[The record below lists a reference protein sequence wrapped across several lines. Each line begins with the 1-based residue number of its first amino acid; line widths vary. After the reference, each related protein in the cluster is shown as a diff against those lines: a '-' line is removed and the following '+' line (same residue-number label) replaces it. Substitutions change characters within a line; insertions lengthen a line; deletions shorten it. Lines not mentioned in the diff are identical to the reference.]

1 MNETYSETEGETETE
16 IAQTRTIDVDIAV
29 VGSGAAGL
37 SAALTAAAE
46 GVNVVLLEKAALI
59 GGTTAVSGGLVWIPN
74 NHHMKDVGVSDTPE
88 EALAYIARNGD
99 SRATAEMM
107 ECYVREA
114 PPMIEYLEKHGGFEF
129 AAVPDYP
136 DYHPEFEGGR
146 TGGRPIEVPLFDRA
160 GLGEWSKA
168 LRKSPIFGGTPM
180 RVREATEWGAFSRP
194 LSLPYKELFGRAKQG
209 LVCRGSALC
218 GHLFK
223 ACLDHGVEPVL
234 EARVEALISRDGN
247 VVGLRARHGDPR
259 EHKSIRVNASKGVIL
274 ASGGFEWNRDLV
286 RRFLSGPLTHPNT
299 PPQNTGDGLL
309 MAMSAGAHLEN
320 MTEAWWA
327 PSVDVPGEE
336 YEGAPL
342 HRGEFAMRTLPHTI
356 IVNRDGNRFVNE
368 ALNYNDLM
376 KPFHVVDPNRM
387 QRPNLPAWLILD
399 QQFADKYLF
408 LTTVP
413 GRPAPEYAARA
424 DSLPALAE
432 KIGVDPHGLV
442 ETVARFNGFV
452 ENGKDLDFCRG
463 ESKYD
468 TFYGDGDYPNPCL
481 GSLAKGPYYALE
493 IFPGSL
499 GTKGGPSID
508 EHGRV
513 MHVSGAPIPGLYA
526 AGNVAAGVA
535 GAGYPGPGI
544 TIGAALLWGHLAAKH
559 AAAR

>member
-1 MNETYSETEGETETE
+1 MSENPS
-16 IAQTRTIDVDIAV
+16 IRTIHVDVAV

-46 GVNVVLLEKAALI
+46 GAKVVLLEKAALV

-74 NHHMKDVGVSDTPE
+74 NHHMHDVGVEDTPE
-88 EALAYIARNGD
+88 EALGYIERNAD
-99 SRATAEMM
+99 NRSTAAMM

-114 PPMIEYLEKHGGFEF
+114 PSMIDYLEKAGAFEF
-129 AAVPDYP
+129 AAVPHYP

-160 GLGEWSKA
+160 GLGKWADA
-168 LRKSPIFGGTPM
+168 LRRSPIFGGTPM

-194 LSLPYKELFGRAKQG
+194 LSLPYKELFGRAKKG

-223 ACLDHGVEPVL
+223 ACLDHGVEPML
-234 EARVEALISRDGN
+234 ETRVEELISRDGE
-247 VVGLRARHGDPR
+247 VVGVLATRGTGENVEQLEVR
-259 EHKSIRVNASKGVIL
+259 ASKGVVL
-274 ASGGFEWNRDLV
+274 ASGGFEWNADLV
-286 RRFLSGPLTHPNT
+286 RRFLSGPLTHPNS

-327 PSVDVPGEE
+327 PSVVVPGEE

-342 HRGEFAMRTLPHTI
+342 YRGEFAMRTLPHTI
-356 IVNRDGNRFVNE
+356 IVNRDGQRFVNE
-368 ALNYNDLM
+368 ALNYNDVM

-408 LTTVP
+408 LTTIP
-413 GRPAPEYAARA
+413 GRPAPKYAAQA
-424 DSLPALAE
+424 QSLPLLAE

-442 ETVARFNGFV
+442 ETVARFNTFA
-452 ENGKDLDFCRG
+452 ELGKDSDFKRG
-463 ESKYD
+463 ESAYD
-468 TFYGDGDYPNPCL
+468 TFYGDKDYPNPCL
-481 GSLAKGPYYALE
+481 GSLERAPYYALE
-493 IFPGSL
+493 VFPGSL

-513 MHVSGAPIPGLYA
+513 MHVNGKPISGLYA

-544 TIGAALLWGHLAAKH
+544 TIGAGLLWGHLAAKH
-559 AAAR
+559 AAARASS